1 MLDRLI
7 GNKAMHIVFAQQSF
21 FYSFLRKS
29 KNRWKKK
36 ENVEIVYLDASTI
49 AEWTVKK
56 KRKICIISNF
66 DTDTDIIGFFVF
78 FPFCLRF
85 CSALRTLYLRSFETN
100 KFLNEWIIN
109 RFLFCFYFVFKTI
122 KILILF
128 FFWKR
133 VVFYIDGNHFLSVPN
148 YIQQILSISI

>member
-1 MLDRLI
+1 MYLLNSRFSTLFCERV
-7 GNKAMHIVFAQQSF
+7 KTVE
-21 FYSFLRKS
+21 
-29 KNRWKKK
+29 KKK
-36 ENVEIVYLDASTI
+36 KTSRSFIWMLRRLLNEQ
-49 AEWTVKK
+49 WKK

-100 KFLNEWIIN
+100 KFFNEWIIN